1 MYLSFR
7 IDSWKIIYD
16 HLVIIETGMSKFEQ
30 LTAIHKANSI
40 VVFLER

>member
-7 IDSWKIIYD
+7 IDSWKIVSD

-30 LTAIHKANSI
+30 LTTIHKAHST
-40 VVFLER
+40 V